1 MKNAIALVVLSVVIG
16 CTEESPSISAQ
27 NSNLCRSVLISPDLP
42 YDHEYDLKLSVEDLG
57 NGEYN
62 LVSIIDFHNGAFMAS
77 PFADEKLKGRFRITL
92 HENDDVT
99 MAGSFEEIPR
109 STERIDDFGHL
120 VNWVNTRTTYKKS
133 FKVNSEEYFK
143 VTGMVSFTIEP
154 TCTFEEIPFEIFYAD
169 GELLLQQY
177 PKLDK
182 RTCGLQVLEVS
193 MYDSPLID
201 HEVAINHPYD
211 VDFNVE
217 KSENGSFNLVAL
229 IQLHGGSF
237 FVSPNAGPGFSGK
250 FRIEIATN
258 DNLSIGSDFVE
269 TPRTK
274 TVLDPHRFVHDPV
287 NWVTEDTRYDYPLI
301 LNTEEDFEIG
311 GKLIFVTEP
320 KCTLEEIP
328 IIFKFEDGE
337 LKVEKWDC

>member
-1 MKNAIALVVLSVVIG
+1 MKNVIALVVLSVVIG

-42 YDHEYDLKLSVEDLG
+42 YDHEYDLKLSVKDLG
-57 NGEYN
+57 NGEYK
-62 LVSIIDFHNGAFMAS
+62 LVSVIDFHNGAFTAS
-77 PFADEKLKGRFRITL
+77 PLTNKDMKGLFKITL
-92 HENDDVT
+92 RENDNIMMDDE
-99 MAGSFEEIPR
+99 FEEIPR
-109 STERIDDFGHL
+109 SIPKVDEFGHL
-120 VNWVNTRTTYKKS
+120 MNWVKERTTYKKS
-133 FKVNSEEYFK
+133 FKVNTEEYFK

-154 TCTFEEIPFEIFYAD
+154 TCTFEEIPFEIYYAD
-169 GELLLQQY
+169 GELVLQQY

-201 HEVAINHPYD
+201 REVAINHPYD
-211 VDFNVE
+211 VDFKVE
-217 KSENGSFNLVAL
+217 KAEEGDFKLVTL
-229 IQLHGGSF
+229 MQLHGGSF
-237 FVSPNAGPGFSGK
+237 FVSPHTGKGFSGQ
-250 FRIEIATN
+250 FRIEIAPN

-311 GKLIFVTEP
+311 GKLIFVIEP

-328 IIFKFEDGE
+328 MIFKFKGGV
-337 LKVEKWDC
+337 LKVEKWEC

>member
-1 MKNAIALVVLSVVIG
+1 MKNAIALIVLSVVIG

-57 NGEYN
+57 DGEYN
-62 LVSIIDFHNGAFMAS
+62 LVSVIDFHNGAFTAS
-77 PFADEKLKGRFRITL
+77 PLANKTMKGLFKITL
-92 HENDDVT
+92 HENDHVKMDDD
-99 MAGSFEEIPR
+99 FEEIPR
-109 STERIDDFGHL
+109 SKEEADQFGHL
-120 VNWVNTRTTYKKS
+120 VNWVREKTTYKRT
-133 FKVNSEEYFK
+133 FKINSEEYFK

-154 TCTFEEIPFEIFYAD
+154 TCTFEEISFEIYYAD
-169 GELLLQQY
+169 GEIELHQY

-182 RTCGLQVLEVS
+182 RTCGLQALEVS
-193 MYDSPLID
+193 MYESPLID
-201 HEVAINHPYD
+201 HDVAINHPYD
-211 VDFNVE
+211 VDFKIE
-217 KSENGSFNLVAL
+217 KSENGGFNLVTL

-237 FVSPNAGPGFSGK
+237 FVSPNTGKGFKGK
-250 FRIEIATN
+250 FRIETAPN
-258 DNLSIGSDFVE
+258 NNLSIGSDFVE

-311 GKLIFVTEP
+311 GKLIFVIEP

-328 IIFKFEDGE
+328 LMFKYKDGV
-337 LKVEKWDC
+337 LTVEKWKC